1 MMEVVANQVEE
12 VRLHDQ
18 WDRSAVMSV
27 QRVNGLSSESFHRDF
42 VNRGRPVVISG
53 LMSQWRALHK
63 WDEDYF
69 NSIPGNVK
77 INAKVGDVS
86 RGELKP
92 YLLGDYV
99 KMITDHEAQI
109 NNGLTPPNPP
119 YLHDVPLFHLVPA
132 LRKDIEPFPLHLFPK
147 WYWNNFQNYIQFFM
161 GYTGSLTPLHF
172 DTLCTHNLFFQVA
185 GRKRFILIEPEAK
198 NLCYMEGWRWSKF
211 NPSAPDFNKF
221 PKAVGLKPMVAE
233 LGPGDTLYIPS
244 GMLHQVHGLSYSIS
258 FNIDWHT
265 KKSALTGMLS
275 FLKGAPAMNGI
286 YNSLIFSGLM
296 GIPSKYIFPHYK
308 SYLNYVS

>member
-1 MMEVVANQVEE
+1 MEVAVNQLKDIS
-12 VRLHDQ
+12 LHDQ
-18 WDRSAVMSV
+18 WD
-27 QRVNGLSSESFHRDF
+27 LSSIIGVQKVNDLSNESFYRDF
-42 VNRGRPVVISG
+42 VNPGRPVIIKE
-53 LMSQWRALHK
+53 LMNEWRALHE

-77 INAKVGDVS
+77 ISAKVGDVS
-86 RGELKP
+86 LGELKS
-92 YLLGDYV
+92 YLIGDYV
-99 KMITDHEAQI
+99 KMLCAHEADI
-109 NNGLTPPNPP
+109 NDGLMPANPP
-119 YLHDVPLFHLVPA
+119 YLHDVPLFHLIPA

-147 WYWNNFQNYIQFFM
+147 WYWTNFHNYIQFFM

-185 GRKRFILIEPEAK
+185 GRKRFILIEPRAK
-198 NLCYMEGWRWSKF
+198 DLCYLEGWRWARF

-221 PKAVGLKPMVAE
+221 PKAVDIKPMIAE
-233 LGPGDTLYIPS
+233 LGPGDTLYIPP

-265 KKSALTGMLS
+265 RKSAFSGILS
-275 FLKGAPAMNGI
+275 LLKGAPAMNGF
-286 YNSLIFSGLM
+286 YNSLIFSGLL
-296 GIPSKYIFPHYK
+296 GIPSKYIFPYYK